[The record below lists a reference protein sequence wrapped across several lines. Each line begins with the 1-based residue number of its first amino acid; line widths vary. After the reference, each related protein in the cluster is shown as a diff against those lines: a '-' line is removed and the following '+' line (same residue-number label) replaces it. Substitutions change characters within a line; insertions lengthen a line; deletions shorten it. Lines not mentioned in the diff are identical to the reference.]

1 MADYEHTRSEGG
13 FKASFKTGG
22 GISTKPLSYVNAI
35 FSTKESEK
43 YKKENTDKNEKEY
56 GRDITS
62 YGRGRDDRLAGRPLN
77 SFKCDNEDS
86 QMSYYKGYVY
96 GGNKQLKM
104 TAENRMT
111 ELATLA
117 YYGFGDKDYDEKKY
131 GFPTRKEFASSKT
144 PEYLYVMGYCDAT
157 HGIIEFGILPEE
169 VRTNPNY
176 ILGWNDALKLTD
188 TNKKS
193 R

>member
-1 MADYEHTRSEGG
+1 MADYEHTKSEGG
-13 FKASFKTGG
+13 FYNNLKTGYREH
-22 GISTKPLSYVNAI
+22 GIKMTNYVAFAN
-35 FSTKESEK
+35 E
-43 YKKENTDKNEKEY
+43 NEKNKEKNRQKNDELY
-56 GRDITS
+56 GRDIPS
-62 YGRGRDDRLAGRPLN
+62 YGKGRDARLAGLPLDL
-77 SFKCDNEDS
+77 SKCDNEDS

-117 YYGFGDKDYDEKKY
+117 YYGFGDKDYDAKKC

-144 PEYLYVMGYCDAT
+144 PEYLYVIGYCDAT
-157 HGIIEFGILPEE
+157 HGIIKYDELPEE

>member
-13 FKASFKTGG
+13 FYNNLKTGHRER
-22 GISTKPLSYVNAI
+22 SVRMTNFVSAVN
-35 FSTKESEK
+35 
-43 YKKENTDKNEKEY
+43 KKKIIDEENRKRNEKEY

-117 YYGFGDKDYDEKKY
+117 YYGFGDKDYDAKKY